1 MRRRIKAEA
10 GFIPTEQAR
19 KILRQGGMEVTDE
32 QLLIIMNFLY
42 KLANEAVTFYLYPAQ
57 NL

>member
-1 MRRRIKAEA
+1 MTKRIKAEA

-42 KLANEAVTFYLYPAQ
+42 KLANEAVAFYLYPAQ

>member
-10 GFIPTEQAR
+10 GYIPTEQAR

-32 QLLIIMNFLY
+32 QLLIILKFLY
-42 KLANEAVTFYLYPAQ
+42 KMANEAVAFYLNPPQ
-57 NL
+57 NS

>member
-32 QLLIIMNFLY
+32 QLVIILNFLF
-42 KLANEAVTFYLYPAQ
+42 KMANEAVGFYLYPPQ
-57 NL
+57 NS

>member
-19 KILRQGGMEVTDE
+19 KILKQGGVEVTDE
-32 QLLIIMNFLY
+32 QLAAILKFLY
-42 KLANEAVTFYLYPAQ
+42 TMANEAVCFYLYPPQ
-57 NL
+57 NS